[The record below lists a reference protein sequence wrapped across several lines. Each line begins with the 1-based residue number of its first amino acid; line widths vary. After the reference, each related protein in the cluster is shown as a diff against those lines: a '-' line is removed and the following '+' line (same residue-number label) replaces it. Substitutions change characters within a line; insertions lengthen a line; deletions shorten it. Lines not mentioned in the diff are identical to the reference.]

1 MTREETIKLLS
12 ILKAAYPN
20 SYKGMTKEEA
30 SGTIAVWSMQFAD
43 IPANIMLIAVNKL
56 ISTSPFPPA
65 ISEVREKLRG
75 LYYEATNML
84 SEHEYATKGFKI
96 CDNDPD
102 EEPTFF
108 GNPLDD
114 RTLAVV
120 KDIIR
125 VTSTLRGNNRNET
138 RLSDMLTQ
146 GSGRYYLETNGGE

>member
-20 SYKGMTKEEA
+20 SYKGMTKDEA
-30 SGTIAVWSMQFAD
+30 SGTISVWAMQFAD

-75 LYYEATNML
+75 LYYEAKSML
-84 SEHEYATKGFKI
+84 DEHEYATNGFKI
-96 CDNDPD
+96 TDDPD
-102 EEPTFF
+102 EEPAVF

-120 KDIIR
+120 KEIIR
-125 VTSTLRGNNRNET
+125 VTSALRYNNKNET
-138 RLSDMLTQ
+138 SLSDMLTQ
-146 GSGRYYLETNGGE
+146 SSGRYYLETSGE